1 MGIIF
6 INKVLYNRDLLCDS
20 SEAKASF
27 VAAEPFEFN
36 LNELSLV
43 LKLHY
48 FVRVYHRL
56 AGAVFAQSL
65 DLVWCMKPFVLS
77 RLLIKIYHEMLKL

>member
-48 FVRVYHRL
+48 FVLKYHRL

-65 DLVWCMKPFVLS
+65 ALVMVYEAFCFIAAVDKKTS
-77 RLLIKIYHEMLKL
+77 